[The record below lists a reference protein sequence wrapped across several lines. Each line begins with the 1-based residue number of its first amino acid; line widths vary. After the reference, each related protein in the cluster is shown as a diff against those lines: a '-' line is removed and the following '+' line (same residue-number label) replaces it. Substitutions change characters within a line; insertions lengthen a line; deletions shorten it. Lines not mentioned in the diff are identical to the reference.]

1 MPETFDDYLGE
12 VHSTATLPRVRIVD
26 AEFESPNGSEIALD
40 TDLLDNTKTGKS
52 PLGPISTLKNGK
64 NYIKVW

>member
-26 AEFESPNGSEIALD
+26 AEFERPDGSEIVLD
-40 TDLLDNTKTGKS
+40 IDLLDNTRTGKS
-52 PLGPISTLKNGK
+52 PLGPISTMQKGM